1 MTSPLDVFGCALAGM
16 QLVEA
21 SAGTGKTWNICGLYL
36 RLLLERRL
44 SVQQILV
51 VTFTNA
57 ATAELRERIRTRLA
71 DTLAALRDPTA
82 SSSGDPFVSELL
94 HSLRSR
100 HALDDAELQRQL
112 DAALQGFDEAAIF
125 TIHGFCQRALADTP
139 FAAQMPMQQTLLRDD
154 RELLQQAVNDV
165 WRQRVAAADADPWLS
180 AFLLAQRDSPERWAK
195 LLKRHLARPLAQLRW
210 PSDIDQPWNGSA
222 QAAALAAAFGQAS
235 ALWAMQGEAALAE
248 LNKGLKR
255 LNANSYNVDSVQL
268 AAAGWQQLIALAQ
281 PPAPGDALPDKLA
294 LLGTALLQ
302 KRAKKD
308 QAPPAHACFDA
319 IQHWLDTIEQAGR
332 ALRLARLRL
341 LRSLLDDGAR
351 ALRQNKRAQR
361 VVAFD
366 DMLFNLHERLH
377 GDAAPGLAAA
387 LLARFPAA
395 LIDEFQDTDPLQ
407 LAVFQAIYR
416 AQAPADGVAA
426 PPLFLVGDPK
436 QAIYSFRHADL
447 HTYLQARSQ
456 ADHCHTLLANQR
468 ATGPLIEAQN
478 RLFGQQPQAF
488 IQPGL
493 LYHPVALG
501 AKPRPLLQDSSA
513 PRAALQVWTLPAD
526 PGSGLAPL
534 KPQAKLLA
542 AEVCAGEIAR
552 LLQAAADGLV
562 MLEQRSLRAGDIAV
576 LVRSHQQGSVMRQAL
591 AALGVA
597 SVELSLASVFHSP
610 DAEEL
615 ERVLAAMLEPSREGL
630 LKAALATRCMGGD
643 AASIAALA
651 DDEAALA
658 EQMQRLGSAHQTWR
672 QRGVGFMLRQWL
684 HSEQVPAR
692 LLAQADGA
700 RRLTNLLHLAECLH
714 QTEREHAAPEAL
726 LRWLQAQRDD
736 PNGDESTQLR
746 LESDRNLV
754 QIVTIHKSKGLE
766 YPLVFCPFLWDGR
779 LGAGGDGLDG
789 ISRHDEQGQAVLD
802 FRAGLDADFDD
813 GAAHDEARMEAAA
826 EFMRLVYVALT
837 RAVHRCTLVA
847 GAYLNKSGKGIS
859 SKESG
864 RALLNWLVAGEG
876 LSPVD
881 WLSPRRTPADAASL
895 DAAWAAL
902 AAGSAADSLA
912 VSVLP
917 AAHRQALRPLS
928 GDPARLQALP
938 APAQRGEAWW
948 IASYSSLIQG
958 VAAGARPAETE
969 AAEPI
974 AADHDLRAELSGA
987 DATPAGAEP
996 GGGLLL
1002 PALPMPAAGPQ
1013 READDFL
1020 DFPRGAAAGECVHAA
1035 LEWADFSDPASW
1047 PPAIASALRRL
1058 PPAATAAASA
1068 GETKRWAAMLQRLLA
1083 ELLDQPLAL
1092 GTAEPLRL
1100 SQLGRQR
1107 RLVELEFHLPVT
1119 RLNARR
1125 LKACLAALGYD
1136 TPTLDFATLQGFL
1149 KGFIDLVFEHQG
1161 RYFIA
1166 DWKSNHL
1173 GESAADYGPAGLAEA
1188 MRAHHYPLQYLIYS
1202 VALHRWLAR
1211 RLPDYDYARHFGGAV
1226 YLFVRGVRP
1235 DWRLADGGPC
1245 GVFFDRPPQAA
1256 IEQLSALLA
1265 GGELGS

>member
-1 MTSPLDVFGCALAGM
+1 MGQKDGEKWTAAVDSQPTLPESD
-16 QLVEA
+16 
-21 SAGTGKTWNICGLYL
+21 
-36 RLLLERRL
+36 RL
-44 SVQQILV
+44 
-51 VTFTNA
+51 
-57 ATAELRERIRTRLA
+57 
-71 DTLAALRDPTA
+71 
-82 SSSGDPFVSELL
+82 
-94 HSLRSR
+94 
-100 HALDDAELQRQL
+100 LDDADLQRQL

-165 WRQRVAAADADPWLS
+165 WRQRVAAADADPWLT

-195 LLKRHLARPLAQLRW
+195 LLKRHLARPLALQRW
-210 PSDIDQPWNGSA
+210 PSDIDQPSDGSA
-222 QAAALAAAFGQAS
+222 QAAALAASFDQAR
-235 ALWAMQGEAALAE
+235 ALWAAQGEAALAE
-248 LNKGLKR
+248 LYKGLKR
-255 LNANSYNVDSVQL
+255 LNANSYNADSVQT
-268 AAAGWQQLIALAQ
+268 ATAGWQQLVTLAQ
-281 PPAPGDALPDKLA
+281 PPAPGDTLPDKLA

-319 IQHWLDTIEQAGR
+319 IQGWLDALEQSGR

-366 DMLFNLHERLH
+366 DMLFNLYERLH

-416 AQAPADGVAA
+416 AAVPTAGETA

-447 HTYLQARSQ
+447 HTYLQAKSQ

-468 ATGPLIEAQN
+468 ATGALIEAQN
-478 RLFGQQPQAF
+478 RLFGRQPQAF

-493 LYHPVALG
+493 AYHSVALG
-501 AKPRPLLQDSSA
+501 AKPRPLLQDNSA

-526 PGSGLAPL
+526 PHSGLAPL

-562 MLEQRSLRAGDIAV
+562 KLDQRPLRAGDIAV

-630 LKAALATRCMGGD
+630 LKAALATRLLGGD

-684 HSEQVPAR
+684 HGEQVPAR

-714 QTEREHAAPEAL
+714 QAEREHAAPEAL

-736 PNGDESTQLR
+736 PSGDESTQLR

-779 LGAGGDGLDG
+779 LGAGDDGLDG
-789 ISRHDEQGQAVLD
+789 ISRHDEQGRAVLD
-802 FRAGLDADFDD
+802 FRAGLDADFDE
-813 GAAHDEARMEAAA
+813 AAARDEARMAAAA

-876 LSPVD
+876 LSPAD
-881 WLSPRRTPADAASL
+881 WLSLRRTPADPAQL

-902 AAGSAADSLA
+902 ADGTAANSLA

-917 AAHRQALRPLS
+917 AAHRQVLSPAS

-938 APAQRGEAWW
+938 PPAQRGEAWW

-958 VAAGARPAETE
+958 VAEGARPAD
-969 AAEPI
+969 AEPAQAI

-987 DATPAGAEP
+987 DTSPAEAEP
-996 GGGLLL
+996 GAGLLL
-1002 PALPMPAAGPQ
+1002 VAPSTPAAAAGPP
-1013 READDFL
+1013 RAADDFL
-1020 DFPRGAAAGECVHAA
+1020 DFPRGAAAGECVHAVF
-1035 LEWADFSDPASW
+1035 EWADFSDPASW
-1047 PPAIASALRRL
+1047 APAIDRALRRH
-1058 PPAATAAASA
+1058 PPAATDAS
-1068 GETKRWAAMLQRLLA
+1068 TSQTQRWAAMLGRLLA
-1083 ELLDQPLAL
+1083 EVLDQPLAL
-1092 GTAEPLRL
+1092 GTAQPLRL
-1100 SQLGRQR
+1100 SQLGLQR
-1107 RLVELEFHLPVT
+1107 RLVELEFHLPAT
-1119 RLNARR
+1119 RLDARR
-1125 LKACLAALGYD
+1125 LKRCLTALGYD
-1136 TPTLDFATLQGFL
+1136 APGLVFATLQGYL

-1173 GESAADYGPAGLAEA
+1173 GEAAADYGPTGLAAA

-1211 RLPDYDYARHFGGAV
+1211 RLPDYHYAQHFGGAV

-1235 DWRLADGGPC
+1235 DWRLADGQPC
-1245 GVFFDRPPQAA
+1245 GVVFDRPPQAA

-1265 GGELGS
+1265 GGELEP